1 MKGSSEFESL
11 WHQSPILWSARGWS
25 WLVINDLKYYSV
37 PLKGINERIYLSHY
51 CPSGR
56 SVNCSMME
64 LLHSEGVRTIIIIY
78 SCKTRL
84 FVSLIISNEGS
95 ETRTS
100 INPETRVA
108 VLLQNVRKTSLICM
122 YIWIPKAV
130 IILQIPPLVFL
141 DTVRYIEE
149 KSTVLVGQKY
159 NVTFK

>member
-1 MKGSSEFESL
+1 MSL
-11 WHQSPILWSARGWS
+11 
-25 WLVINDLKYYSV
+25 
-37 PLKGINERIYLSHY
+37 LKGINERIYLSHY

-100 INPETRVA
+100 INPETRVT

-141 DTVRYIEE
+141 DAVRYIEE